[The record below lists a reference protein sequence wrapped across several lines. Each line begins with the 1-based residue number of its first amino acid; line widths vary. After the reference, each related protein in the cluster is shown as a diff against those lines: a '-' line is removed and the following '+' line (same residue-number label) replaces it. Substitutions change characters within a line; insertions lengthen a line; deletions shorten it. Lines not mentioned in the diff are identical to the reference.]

1 MPAKF
6 TASSSER
13 LDSLCAVNVK
23 EAKDGDS
30 VVNGR
35 VLIAPGN
42 CHMLL
47 KRRGVRYYVQVK
59 SGPLSHRQRPSA
71 DVLFKSVADYAGA
84 NAVGIILTGIGADGA
99 DGLLKM
105 RQAGANTI
113 AQNERSCVVFG
124 MPREAIKLGAAEKVI
139 VLREIAKTALVLLHS
154 QFFLLTG
161 RNFLF
166 MRRFGWRLCKR
177 WDQRRYRMLV
187 LFTKKS

>member
-139 VLREIAKTALVLLHS
+139 VLREIAKTALV
-154 QFFLLTG
+154 F
-161 RNFLF
+161 
-166 MRRFGWRLCKR
+166 
-177 WDQRRYRMLV
+177 V
-187 LFTKKS
+187 A